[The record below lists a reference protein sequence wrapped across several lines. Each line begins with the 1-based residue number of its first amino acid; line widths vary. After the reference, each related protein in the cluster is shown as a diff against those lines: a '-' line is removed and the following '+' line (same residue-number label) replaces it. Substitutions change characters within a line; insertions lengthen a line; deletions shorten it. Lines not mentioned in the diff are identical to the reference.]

1 MSPLADAGPIGYRL
15 FKTEHHPESH
25 TPVEMLCKNCVCSV
39 QKLMNLWDQL
49 LTYLERNLSRE
60 GFENWLKGT
69 SFAGVDGDTL
79 FVTVPDR
86 ETRTWLETQ
95 YSLHV
100 HNGISMLHLPIKH
113 VRYETVAAP
122 NHSSP
127 SPAAALA
134 LDGEPEP
141 PTGTLNPRFT
151 FESFVVGA
159 CNQFAHAA
167 ARSVATNPSR
177 SYNPLF
183 LYGGVGMGKTHLM
196 HAIGRELMDKF
207 GTMRIIYTSS
217 ERFMNEMIAC
227 IRNDRMQQ
235 FHQRYR
241 EADVLLVDDIQVLG
255 NKERTQDEF
264 FHTFNELHDHQ
275 KQIVISSD
283 SPPKE
288 IPGLVERLR
297 SRFEWG
303 LLADLQPPD
312 LETKMAILDKKAEA
326 EGVKLPDDV
335 RTFMAS
341 KTKSNVR
348 ELEGALVKLI
358 AYSSLTGTAINLQM
372 AQQVLKHLV
381 HVQDR
386 KVTIDSIQKAVAEK
400 FQIKQAQLKER
411 SNTKKVVYPRQ
422 VAMYLVKEL
431 TDASLPEI
439 GRAFGGKHHT
449 TVIHSVNKIE
459 QSRHVDPELN
469 RLLHSL
475 MDSLQ

>member
-1 MSPLADAGPIGYRL
+1 MNSWDRILKYL
-15 FKTEHHPESH
+15 
-25 TPVEMLCKNCVCSV
+25 
-39 QKLMNLWDQL
+39 QKKVSQQS
-49 LTYLERNLSRE
+49 Y
-60 GFENWLKGT
+60 ENWLKGT
-69 SFAGVDGDTL
+69 AFLGVDGDTL
-79 FVTVPDR
+79 FVSAPDR
-86 ETRTWLETQ
+86 ETRTWLETE
-95 YSLHV
+95 YAGDIRTAIRELELPVRHV
-100 HNGISMLHLPIKH
+100 SF
-113 VRYETVAAP
+113 ESQAP
-122 NHSSP
+122 SGTTNQ
-127 SPAAALA
+127 ALA
-134 LDGEPEP
+134 AVEPAEGEARASA
-141 PTGTLNPRFT
+141 LNPKFT
-151 FESFVVGA
+151 FGSFVVGA
-159 CNQFAHAA
+159 CNQFAAA
-167 ARSVATNPSR
+167 AAKSVAENPSR

-196 HAIGRELMDKF
+196 HAIGRELTDRF
-207 GTMRIIYTSS
+207 GAMRVIYTSS
-217 ERFMNEMIAC
+217 EKFMNEMIAC
-227 IRNDRMQQ
+227 IRTERMGQ
-235 FHQRYR
+235 FHHRYR
-241 EADVLLVDDIQVLG
+241 EADVLLIDDIQLLG
-255 NKERTQDEF
+255 NKERTQEEF

-283 SPPKE
+283 SPPKD
-288 IPGLVERLR
+288 IPGLLERLR

-303 LLADLQPPD
+303 LMADIQPPD
-312 LETKMAILDKKAEA
+312 LETKMAILDKKAEG
-326 EGVKLPDDV
+326 ENVKLPDDV

-358 AYSSLTGTAINLQM
+358 AYSSLTGTPINLQM

-386 KVTIDSIQKAVAEK
+386 KVSIDSIQKAVAER
-400 FQIKQAQLKER
+400 FQIKQSQLKEK

-449 TVIHSVNKIE
+449 TVIHSINKIE
-459 QSRHVDPELN
+459 ATRHDNPELN

>member
-1 MSPLADAGPIGYRL
+1 M
-15 FKTEHHPESH
+15 T
-25 TPVEMLCKNCVCSV
+25 
-39 QKLMNLWDQL
+39 MNFWDQIRQHL
-49 LTYLERNLSRE
+49 QPLVSVESYD
-60 GFENWLKGT
+60 NWLKGT
-69 SFAGVDGDTL
+69 AFAGGDGDTI
-79 FVTVPDR
+79 FVSVPDR
-86 ETRTWLETQ
+86 GTRDWLEAEFAILVRNAIRDLDLPVQNINYEVATAPATRTVSVPAIDAWSDLE
-95 YSLHV
+95 
-100 HNGISMLHLPIKH
+100 G
-113 VRYETVAAP
+113 AAQ
-122 NHSSP
+122 S
-127 SPAAALA
+127 
-134 LDGEPEP
+134 
-141 PTGTLNPRFT
+141 LNPKFT
-151 FESFVVGA
+151 FDTFVVGA
-159 CNQFAHAA
+159 CNQFAAAA
-167 ARSVATNPSR
+167 ARSVVANPSR

-196 HAIGRELMDKF
+196 HAIGRELMCKF

-227 IRNDRMQQ
+227 IRNDRMPQ

-241 EADVLLVDDIQVLG
+241 AADVLLVDDIQLLG
-255 NKERTQDEF
+255 NKERTQEEF

-283 SPPKE
+283 SPPKD
-288 IPGLVERLR
+288 IPGLLERLR

-303 LLADLQPPD
+303 LMADIQPPD

-326 EGVKLPDDV
+326 EGVKLPDEV
-335 RTFMAS
+335 RSFMAS

-348 ELEGALVKLI
+348 ELEGALVKLM
-358 AYSSLTGTAINLQM
+358 AYSSLTGTPINLQM

-386 KVTIDSIQKAVAEK
+386 RVTIDAIQKAVAER
-400 FQIKQAQLKER
+400 FSIKQAQLKEK
-411 SNTKKVVYPRQ
+411 SNTRKVVYPRQ

-449 TVIHSVNKIE
+449 TVIHSINKID
-459 QSRHVDPELN
+459 QTRHNDADLN

>member
-1 MSPLADAGPIGYRL
+1 VDKAVENMSQWCLG
-15 FKTEHHPESH
+15 T
-25 TPVEMLCKNCVCSV
+25 
-39 QKLMNLWDQL
+39 MNFWDQIRN
-49 LTYLERNLSRE
+49 YLQAKVSQESY
-60 GFENWLKGT
+60 ENWLKGT
-69 SFAGVDGDTL
+69 AFAGMDGDTL

-86 ETRTWLETQ
+86 ETRSWLETE
-95 YSLHV
+95 YAV
-100 HNGISMLHLPIKH
+100 IVRNGIRELGLPIRQ
-113 VRYETVAAP
+113 VSYEAQ
-122 NHSSP
+122 
-127 SPAAALA
+127 PARGQVNQALA
-134 LDGEPEP
+134 AVENGDADTTALASA
-141 PTGTLNPRFT
+141 LNPKFT

-196 HAIGRELMDKF
+196 HAIGRELSDKF
-207 GTMRIIYTSS
+207 GTMRVIYTSS
-217 ERFMNEMIAC
+217 ERFMNEMISC
-227 IRNDRMQQ
+227 IRTDRMQQ

-241 EADVLLVDDIQVLG
+241 EADVLLIDDIQLLG
-255 NKERTQDEF
+255 NKERTQEEF

-283 SPPKE
+283 SPPKD
-288 IPGLVERLR
+288 IPGLLERLR

-303 LLADLQPPD
+303 LLADIQPPD
-312 LETKMAILDKKAEA
+312 LETKMAILDKKSEA

-358 AYSSLTGTAINLQM
+358 AYSSLTGTPIHLQM

-386 KVTIDSIQKAVAEK
+386 KVTIDSIQKAVAER
-400 FQIKQAQLKER
+400 FQIKQTQLKEK
-411 SNTKKVVYPRQ
+411 SNTKKIVYPRQ

-449 TVIHSVNKIE
+449 TVIHSIGKIE
-459 QSRHVDPELN
+459 KDRHNDPDLN

>member
-1 MSPLADAGPIGYRL
+1 MNFWEQLRDYLRQKVSA
-15 FKTEHHPESH
+15 ESY
-25 TPVEMLCKNCVCSV
+25 
-39 QKLMNLWDQL
+39 D
-49 LTYLERNLSRE
+49 
-60 GFENWLKGT
+60 NWLKQT
-69 SFAGVDGDTL
+69 EFAGMDGDTL
-79 FVTVPDR
+79 FVTAPDR
-86 ETRTWLETQ
+86 ETRVWLETE
-95 YSLHV
+95 YAGMV
-100 HNGISMLHLPIKH
+100 RNGIQELGLPVGH
-113 VRYETVAAP
+113 VDYEVQP
-122 NHSSP
+122 LRGVKNQ
-127 SPAAALA
+127 AAAA
-134 LDGEPEP
+134 IDGNDLE
-141 PTGTLNPRFT
+141 TSASLLNPKFT
-151 FESFVVGA
+151 FDSFVVGA

-207 GTMRIIYTSS
+207 GTMRVLYTSS
-217 ERFMNEMIAC
+217 ERFMNEMISC
-227 IRNDRMQQ
+227 IRNERMPQ

-241 EADVLLVDDIQVLG
+241 EADVLLVDDIQLLG
-255 NKERTQDEF
+255 NKERTQEEF

-288 IPGLVERLR
+288 IPGLLERLR

-303 LLADLQPPD
+303 LMADIQPPD

-326 EGVKLPDDV
+326 EGIKLPDDV
-335 RTFMAS
+335 RSFMAS

-348 ELEGALVKLI
+348 ELEGALIKLI
-358 AYSSLTGTAINLQM
+358 AYSSLTGTPITLQM
-372 AQQVLKHLV
+372 SQQVLKHLV

-386 KVTIDSIQKAVAEK
+386 KVTIDSIQKAVAER
-400 FQIKQAQLKER
+400 FTVKQSQLKEK
-411 SNTKKVVYPRQ
+411 SNTRKIVYPRQ

-449 TVIHSVNKIE
+449 TVIHSINKIE
-459 QSRHVDPELN
+459 QSRLTDPDLN
-469 RLLHSL
+469 RMLHSL

>member
-1 MSPLADAGPIGYRL
+1 M
-15 FKTEHHPESH
+15 
-25 TPVEMLCKNCVCSV
+25 NC
-39 QKLMNLWDQL
+39 WDQL
-49 LTYLERNLSRE
+49 RTYLQSRVSPQA
-60 GFENWLKGT
+60 FENWLKGT
-69 SFAGVDGDTL
+69 TFIGMEG
-79 FVTVPDR
+79 
-86 ETRTWLETQ
+86 
-95 YSLHV
+95 
-100 HNGISMLHLPIKH
+100 
-113 VRYETVAAP
+113 
-122 NHSSP
+122 
-127 SPAAALA
+127 
-134 LDGEPEP
+134 
-141 PTGTLNPRFT
+141 GTLNVSVPDHETRGFLEGEYARLVWSGVQDLRLPVRQISYRSQPVRGAQNQALAAVASGGTHDAEIPSTVLNPKFT
-151 FESFVVGA
+151 FDSFVVGE
-159 CNQFAHAA
+159 CNRFAHAA
-167 ARSVATNPSR
+167 AKSVATNPSR

-196 HAIGRELMDKF
+196 HAIGRQLTDQFASMK
-207 GTMRIIYTSS
+207 IIYTSS

-227 IRNDRMQQ
+227 IRNDRMPQ

-264 FHTFNELHDHQ
+264 FHTFNQLHDAQ

-303 LLADLQPPD
+303 LMADLQPPD
-312 LETKMAILDKKAEA
+312 LETKMAILDKKSEA
-326 EGVKLPDDV
+326 DGIHLPDDV
-335 RTFMAS
+335 RIFMAS

-358 AYSSLTGTAINLQM
+358 AYSSLTGTPINLHM
-372 AQQVLKHLV
+372 AQQVLKHIV

-386 KVTIDSIQKAVAEK
+386 RVTMDSIQKAVAEK
-400 FQIKQAQLKER
+400 FQIKQGQLKEK
-411 SNTKKVVYPRQ
+411 SNMKKVVYPRQ

-449 TVIHSVNKIE
+449 TVLHSIGKIE
-459 QSRHVDPELN
+459 KDRHINPELN